1 LHAALAEAAQALCRA
16 ARRGSGNELRR
27 LRLGER
33 ALSGGVVRLD
43 WPARRAL
50 VRHGFKPAGRPAT
63 EQRC

>member
-1 LHAALAEAAQALCRA
+1 MLAEAAQALCRA
-16 ARRGSGNELRR
+16 ARRGSGSELRR

-50 VRHGFKPAGRPAT
+50 ARHGSQPAGRPAG
-63 EQRC
+63 RHRAAA

>member
-1 LHAALAEAAQALCRA
+1 MLAEAAQALCRA
-16 ARRGSGNELRR
+16 ARRGSGSELRR

-50 VRHGFKPAGRPAT
+50 ARHGFQPAGRPAG
-63 EQRC
+63 RHRAAA